1 MLYSGMGRTADTHI
15 RVTSDTWKELNQRK
29 EPGESFDDVLQ
40 RLIAES
46 EERSQNEGNRS
57 RTPAATAD

>member
-1 MLYSGMGRTADTHI
+1 MGRNADTHI
-15 RVTSDTWKELNQRK
+15 RVTGETWKKLNQRK

-46 EERSQNEGNRS
+46 EERSTEEGNRS